1 MPNRIIK
8 ESIRTSDTINSLS
21 WFEEVLFYRLI
32 VSCDDY
38 GRFDGRPAIIKGT
51 CFPLKEAVTAK
62 SIEEALDKLAT
73 AGLVDLYTVD
83 GKPILQL
90 PTWKYHQTVRAAKSK
105 YPEKGVQAS
114 EKAKDCSDLQ
124 TSASKCKQMS
134 ANVPVNEIRE
144 TKSEYEYEN
153 SSGVSVRVREKIEEF
168 RAYLER
174 LEGKPVTTAK
184 TDIVVRKL
192 LSLSKSESE
201 QIKLLDEAMQNGWK
215 NVYKS
220 ERKKSKKPDINRPDG
235 PDYNALA
242 VQNFLGRIT
251 DDEG

>member
-8 ESIRTSDTINSLS
+8 ESIRTSESVNSLS

-51 CFPLKEAVTAK
+51 CFPLKDVTVKDIQA
-62 SIEEALDKLAT
+62 SLDKLVA
-73 AGLVDLYTVD
+73 AGLAVHYTVEE
-83 GKPILQL
+83 KPYLQL
-90 PTWKYHQTVRAAKSK
+90 STWERHQTIRAKKSK
-105 YPEKGVQAS
+105 YPAPVS
-114 EKAKDCSDLQ
+114 ENGNMI
-124 TSASKCKQMS
+124 TSASKCMQMS
-134 ANVPVNEIRE
+134 ANVPVNVNEIRE
-144 TKSEYEYEN
+144 TKSESEYEN
-153 SSGVSVRVREKIEEF
+153 SSGVSVRVREKLEEF

-192 LSLSKSESE
+192 LSLSKNESE
-201 QIKLLDEAMQNGWK
+201 QMKLLEEAMKNGWK

-220 ERKKSKKPDINRPDG
+220 ERRKNKKPDINRADG